1 MVDDAKA
8 HEAEDKAA
16 KDKIETKN
24 RADSMVYQTEKQIKE
39 LEDKLS
45 ANAKGDLEAAIAK
58 LKKDIE
64 NNDTEAMKASMK
76 ALEEKLMQYG
86 QEIYQQAQANGAAG
100 AQGAQGAPK
109 NDDGVVDAEI
119 VDDEK

>member
-45 ANAKGDLEAAIAK
+45 AEAKGDLEAAIAK
-58 LKKDIE
+58 LKKDLE
-64 NNDTEAMKASMK
+64 NDDTEAMKASMK
-76 ALEEKLMQYG
+76 ALEEKLMRYG
-86 QEIYQQAQANGAAG
+86 QEIYQQTQASGAG
-100 AQGAQGAPK
+100 AQPGQEPPK
-109 NDDGVVDAEI
+109 GNQDGVVDAEI